1 MIARLLALLQ
11 NAFSVGKGRPVALVI
26 LLFLTFANLT
36 SEWPANLRE
45 SSFVANLEPVLG
57 RPFQG
62 ARKTLFDGYLRGNP
76 RTPASQPVTIVEID
90 ESSLAAVGQWPWPR
104 NKLAALI
111 DAINQQ
117 GPAAIGLDVY
127 MPEPDQTSPGV
138 VADNLPA
145 NAREVARELRRL
157 PGHEAILAESLGHAP
172 VVLGAAG
179 FGNAA
184 VTTAKSLKSVP
195 IAVGEGDPLRFVLR
209 FDNVLASLPILQQAA
224 RGQALLNAELDHG
237 VVRRIPLILGL
248 GKDLIPSLAMEMLR
262 VARNAKAIEVFADPN
277 GVRKV
282 AVAEIEV
289 PTQRNSEVWLHFAHI
304 EDTMARYVSAK
315 DVLDG
320 KVDPVRLKDKMVL
333 VGLTGVG
340 LNELKTTALGDLV
353 PGIEIHA
360 QMIEAM
366 VDGQLLLRPHRL
378 KWQETMFILVFGVF
392 MVWYVPR
399 TESRLATFLRNVPR
413 ASLVLGLVLNGA
425 ILTMGFAVFSQTGL
439 LIDAAAVFIV
449 LSATMGSLISSA
461 MLEIDLKAKQAAA
474 LGQEQRVADAYQAGL
489 AAGGNAASNPAAAQG
504 NPGQAAEGTNRQS

>member
-1 MIARLLALLQ
+1 MIARLLTLLQ
-11 NAFSVGKGRPVALVI
+11 AAFSVGKGRPVALVI

-36 SEWPANLRE
+36 SELHE
-45 SSFVANLEPVLG
+45 DSFVSILG
-57 RPFQG
+57 KPFQS
-62 ARKTLFDGYLRGNP
+62 ARKTLFDGYFRGNP
-76 RTPASQPVTIVEID
+76 RTVAAQPVTIVEID
-90 ESSLAAVGQWPWPR
+90 EATLAAVGQWPWPR

-117 GPAAIGLDVY
+117 RPAAIGLDVF

-145 NAREVARELRRL
+145 AAKSVARKLRRL
-157 PGHEAILAESLGHAP
+157 PGHETILAESLDRAP

-179 FGNAA
+179 FGNAT
-184 VTTAKSLKSVP
+184 VTTTKSLRSVP
-195 IAVGEGDPLRFVLR
+195 VAAGEGDPLHFVRR
-209 FDNVLASLPILQQAA
+209 FDNVLASLPVLQQAA
-224 RGQALLNAELDHG
+224 RGQALLNVELDHG

-248 GKDLIPSLAMEMLR
+248 GDHLIPSLAMEMIR
-262 VARNAKAIEVFADPN
+262 VARDAKAIEVFADSN
-277 GVRKV
+277 GVSKV

-289 PTQRNSEVWLHFAHI
+289 PTQRNGEVWLHFAHI

-315 DVLDG
+315 DLLDG
-320 KVDPVRLKDKMVL
+320 KVDPARLKDKMVL

-340 LNELKTTALGDLV
+340 LTEVKTTALGDLV

-366 VDGQLLLRPHRL
+366 VGGQLLLRPHWM
-378 KWQETMFILVFGVF
+378 KWRETLFILVFGLF
-392 MVWYVPR
+392 MVWYVPQ

-413 ASLVLGLVLNGA
+413 ASIVLGLVLNGI
-425 ILTMGFAVFSQTGL
+425 ILSMGFVVFSQTGL

-504 NPGQAAEGTNRQS
+504 NPGQAAEGTNRHS